1 MHKLF
6 LHNRNLHLIKLWTLQ
21 IMLRTPTH
29 SDIYFW
35 HFKLVSLKKQRIFK
49 SRSDKL
55 QYTWTRRPFK
65 SRNLRCKSIERRVR
79 SFVEEQDR
87 CILYNTNGRK
97 SEIRRPKRDTD
108 ERWWGLTDRFDHA
121 VCKWN
126 YDRSDFSLASGIAG
140 CINGDRNYLGDRSPG
155 PPANIFRDNEICW
168 PGPGPRRFVRRE
180 IYVYPVFSPAMHH
193 FAHVTSN

>member
-79 SFVEEQDR
+79 SWRNRIVVS
-87 CILYNTNGRK
+87 CIIQTVGN
-97 SEIRRPKRDTD
+97 PKLEDQSATRTSDD
-108 ERWWGLTDRFDHA
+108 EVWPIGSITRYA
-121 VCKWN
+121 
-126 YDRSDFSLASGIAG
+126 
-140 CINGDRNYLGDRSPG
+140 
-155 PPANIFRDNEICW
+155 NEITIAAIFHW
-168 PGPGPRRFVRRE
+168 PV
-180 IYVYPVFSPAMHH
+180 A
-193 FAHVTSN
+193 